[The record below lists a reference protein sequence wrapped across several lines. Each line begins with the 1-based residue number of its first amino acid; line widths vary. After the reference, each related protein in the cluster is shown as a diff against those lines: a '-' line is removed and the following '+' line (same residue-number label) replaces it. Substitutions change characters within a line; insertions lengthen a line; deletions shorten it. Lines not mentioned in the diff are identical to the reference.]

1 MLVIDFLLETFFFWF
16 FNCFFFLYYS
26 KLWLSFKVQSS
37 PLLVSNLGFNHSFLI
52 PYSQP
57 STGCILIQ
65 IPAITAKTKL
75 SNRIFSHYL
84 LPFHSF
90 YQYSILP
97 VLFLILFS
105 SQFSHPVFCVSPV
118 FQIHSFSIFMPTSTN
133 HRHHLNSFQQSTT
146 LTAYHHRVEYFVSK
160 QQKKSPVL
168 SVSPLHIMAT
178 ILLFQNIININAF
191 IHLTY
196 LLSIYIFS
204 ILFNVLGNEQC
215 IKLSCP

>member
-1 MLVIDFLLETFFFWF
+1 MLVIDFLLETFFFFWF

-84 LPFHSF
+84 LPFYSF

-118 FQIHSFSIFMPTSTN
+118 FQILFLNFHAHLPQSSSSSEQFPTINNPYS
-133 HRHHLNSFQQSTT
+133 L
-146 LTAYHHRVEYFVSK
+146 
-160 QQKKSPVL
+160 SP
-168 SVSPLHIMAT
+168 SS
-178 ILLFQNIININAF
+178 
-191 IHLTY
+191 
-196 LLSIYIFS
+196 
-204 ILFNVLGNEQC
+204 
-215 IKLSCP
+215 